1 MKDMKKL
8 HQKIDII
15 SVALFLYCC
24 GVLLALAAS
33 SLTGNN
39 TIRAALSLF
48 LPFSFCRMRLVLAL
62 NQLIH
67 AVFGFDR

>member
-1 MKDMKKL
+1 MRDMKKL

-15 SVALFLYCC
+15 SAALFLYCC

-33 SLTGNN
+33 SLMGNN
-39 TIRAALSLF
+39 AIRAALSLC
-48 LPFSFCRMRLVLAL
+48 LPFLFCRTRLVLAF